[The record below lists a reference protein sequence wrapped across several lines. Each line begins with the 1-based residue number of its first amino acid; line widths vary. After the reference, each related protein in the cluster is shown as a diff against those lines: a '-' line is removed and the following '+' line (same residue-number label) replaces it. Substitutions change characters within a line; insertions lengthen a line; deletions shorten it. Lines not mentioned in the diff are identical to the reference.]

1 MIDEHLQEDPLD
13 PDPDLGE
20 DGLEDAVQ
28 VAPNSEDD
36 GEDLD
41 DGLDEDA
48 EFDSELFDA
57 AEDEEYMDLADPMI
71 DKAARDGD
79 DSDFDDAELE
89 AEALEAEALEA
100 EAEDAEPDDSEL
112 ADDIEFDELDAFMD
126 DDAGG
131 PDELSELV
139 ALEGLVEGDDLED
152 ELKAPLTASQQ
163 ALAARRAIEER
174 AEARRIDRD
183 LNYLDF
189 ELDD

>member
-13 PDPDLGE
+13 PDSDLGE
-20 DGLEDAVQ
+20 EGLENAVQ
-28 VAPNSEDD
+28 VAQDDEDD
-36 GEDLD
+36 
-41 DGLDEDA
+41 DE

-57 AEDEEYMDLADPMI
+57 AEDEEYMSLADPMI
-71 DKAARDGD
+71 DKASRDGD
-79 DSDFDDAELE
+79 DSEFDDADLDAELDAELE
-89 AEALEAEALEA
+89 AELEA

-112 ADDIEFDELDAFMD
+112 DDDIEFDELDAFMD
-126 DDAGG
+126 DDADG

-139 ALEGLVEGDDLED
+139 ALEGLIENDDLEG
-152 ELKAPLTASQQ
+152 ELKVPLTASQQ